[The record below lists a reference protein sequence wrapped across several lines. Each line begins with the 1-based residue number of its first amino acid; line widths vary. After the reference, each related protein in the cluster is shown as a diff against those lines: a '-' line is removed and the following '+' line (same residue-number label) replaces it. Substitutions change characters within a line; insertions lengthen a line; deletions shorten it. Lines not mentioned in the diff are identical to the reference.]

1 VRGAR
6 NWNDCPSPTMYQETA
21 DINVSLS
28 VGVGVSTVAR
38 LASLA
43 GHAFDVGSEIVG
55 TGARDTVGFS

>member
-1 VRGAR
+1 
-6 NWNDCPSPTMYQETA
+6 MYPETA

-43 GHAFDVGSEIVG
+43 GHGFDVGSEIVG

>member
-1 VRGAR
+1 
-6 NWNDCPSPTMYQETA
+6 MYQETA

-43 GHAFDVGSEIVG
+43 GHGFDVGSEIVG

>member
-1 VRGAR
+1 
-6 NWNDCPSPTMYQETA
+6 MYQETA

-43 GHAFDVGSEIVG
+43 GHASDVGSEIVG